1 MLIIISPAKTLDFSL
16 SKVAKAT
23 KPSMLKDSQDL
34 VEVLKTYSVD
44 ELVELMGISKRIAEL
59 NCDRFAKWQ
68 LPFNKS
74 NAKQAV
80 LAFKGDV
87 YTGLD
92 ADSFSDEDLDFAQEK
107 LRIISGLYGVLRPL
121 DLIQPY
127 RLEMGTKLS
136 NSRGSSLYEFW
147 ESKLTKNINKQLKL
161 INSKYLVNLASNEY
175 FHSIKKDKLEADIIT
190 PIFKDYKNGKYK
202 IISFFAKKARG
213 LMSSYIIKNRIGDI
227 RQLKKFNYDGY
238 SYDAEASTNT
248 EWIFLRKNPL

>member
-16 SKVAKAT
+16 SKVVKTT

-34 VEVLKTYSVD
+34 VEVLKTYSAD
-44 ELVELMGISKRIAEL
+44 ELSKLMGISKRIAEL
-59 NCDRFAKWQ
+59 NYDRFAKCE

-92 ADSFSDEDLDFAQEK
+92 ADSFSDDDLEFAQEK

-238 SYDAEASTNT
+238 SYDAAASTKT
-248 EWIFLRKNPL
+248 DWIFLRKNPL